1 MLQTKKILD
10 KIGFDTTENETRQVR
25 FKTRPC
31 EPRFGILSLL
41 DADEILLPVRH
52 PDLVADPLLL
62 EGLAQEL
69 PHDRV
74 LHVLVLLKRLPGVLL
89 DEKPVIIY
97 YTRSDEVF

>member
-25 FKTRPC
+25 FKIRAC

-89 DEKPVIIY
+89 DEKPVVIIY
-97 YTRSDEVF
+97 QIR